1 MNVMWSDMLVPA
13 VPWVEKIVRPIVV
26 YAFLI
31 GMLRLSGKRLLA
43 QLNPFDFVV
52 LLILSNTVQN
62 AIIGNDNSV
71 TGGILGAAVLLFVN
85 TLVVRATTR
94 HEHIDQRVEG
104 HADPLIS
111 DGAVQDRTLRRLAIS
126 TAELRIA
133 AHKQGFESLDE
144 IEGADIYPD
153 GVIWFRRRHAT
164 DDHAQHEELI
174 SRLDRIERRL
184 EGLSS
189 RANV

>member
-13 VPWVEKIVRPIVV
+13 VPWIEKIVRPIIV
-26 YAFLI
+26 YLFLI
-31 GMLRLSGKRLLA
+31 GMLRIAGKRLLA

-71 TGGILGAAVLLFVN
+71 IGGILGAAVLLVVN
-85 TLVVRATTR
+85 ALVVRATIR
-94 HEHIDQRVEG
+94 HQHIDERVEG
-104 HADPLIS
+104 HADPLIA
-111 DGAVQDRTLRRLAIS
+111 DGALQEKTLARLAIS
-126 TAELRIA
+126 PAELRIA

-153 GVIWFRRRHAT
+153 GVIWFRRRRAT

-184 EGLSS
+184 EALPA
-189 RANV
+189 RR